1 MVHPVLNVSRKRQSR
16 GFRCNIC
23 NTKWSQMKLRSQII
37 LRLVFI
43 IITLFLIYITVII
56 YIFERYYIK
65 DVKKHF
71 AEELEY
77 VHLSRTS
84 NMTVGI
90 SS

>member
-1 MVHPVLNVSRKRQSR
+1 
-16 GFRCNIC
+16 
-23 NTKWSQMKLRSQII
+23 MKLRSQII

-56 YIFERYYIK
+56 FIFEKYYIK

-71 AEELEY
+71 GEELEY
-77 VHLSRTS
+77 VHQQRTS